1 MRIQLTDGNSYEVA
15 HDFQNGRA
23 IIIYEGLYVLVD
35 RIQDGRFELSGEPA
49 RDSEKPVLNAL
60 VATVETKVTVTKD
73 D

>member
-15 HDFQNGRA
+15 HDFHNGRA

-35 RIQDGRFELSGEPA
+35 QIQDGRFELSGEPA

-60 VATVETKVTVTKD
+60 VATIETKVTVTKS
-73 D
+73 